1 MSAISKRIS
10 IALAAAGLA
19 MSLAVDAQAVA
30 APPKASVA
38 IPDFT
43 KGDAVPEGM
52 THDWNLGPTG
62 ARGWIYSNKMET
74 SEARQILVT
83 KIDKGSPADGVLA
96 VGDVILGIGA
106 NAFAFDPRV
115 EFGRAIGTAEAADGR
130 LELLRWRKGEAGGEA
145 SRVTIALQPLGAYS
159 ATAPFEC
166 DKSRRVLDAGLA
178 ALAKRMQA
186 KPSDGNPIVRCYN
199 ALALLASGDAAYL
212 TTVRTQVEWASK
224 YSDPDRHDYHSWY
237 YGPINLLLAEYTLA
251 TGDTAFIPDLR
262 RITMEIVRGQS
273 IVGSWGHRFV
283 QEDGRLAGYGMM
295 NAPGLPLI
303 TSLVL
308 AREAG
313 VEDPALD
320 AAIAKSTRLVRFYVG
335 KGSVP
340 YGDHHP
346 WIQTHDDNGKNG
358 CAAVLFD
365 LLGDAEAAEYFSRMS
380 VASHGGER
388 DQGHTGNFFNMLWA
402 LPGVAR
408 SGPQATGAWM
418 REFGWYY
425 DLARRWDGGFIHQG
439 PPEPKNDSYPKWDAS
454 GAYLLGFAQPRE
466 KIRIARKGSALVPVD
481 AEAARVLVEDG
492 RGWSA
497 RLGLAGYEKKA
508 DAELLDALS
517 SWSPVVRE
525 RAAIELARR
534 KGDPTASLIAMLEG
548 HATNARD
555 LHARIGACQALA
567 QLGKRASAA
576 VPALRATLRS
586 DDLWLRIKAADAL
599 AAIGTAALPALPDL
613 LMMLAQ
619 RDRERD
625 PRGMQQR
632 YLCFALFERREGL
645 LGRSLDGVD
654 RDALYAAVRAGLQ
667 NEDGRARGSIASV
680 YKNLSS
686 ADIAPLLP
694 AIHAAVIEPA
704 PSGIMFADGIRM
716 SGLEILA
723 KNRIAEGLPLCI
735 GLVEPARWGLKDR
748 IGRCLAALRI
758 YGGAAR
764 SEIPRL
770 RALEADL
777 VARGWKQKDLDELR
791 IGELITQIE
800 SDDQA
805 QPLVPLVDAS

>member
-1 MSAISKRIS
+1 
-10 IALAAAGLA
+10 
-19 MSLAVDAQAVA
+19 
-30 APPKASVA
+30 
-38 IPDFT
+38 
-43 KGDAVPEGM
+43 
-52 THDWNLGPTG
+52 
-62 ARGWIYSNKMET
+62 
-74 SEARQILVT
+74 
-83 KIDKGSPADGVLA
+83 
-96 VGDVILGIGA
+96 
-106 NAFAFDPRV
+106 
-115 EFGRAIGTAEAADGR
+115 
-130 LELLRWRKGEAGGEA
+130 
-145 SRVTIALQPLGAYS
+145 
-159 ATAPFEC
+159 
-166 DKSRRVLDAGLA
+166 
-178 ALAKRMQA
+178 
-186 KPSDGNPIVRCYN
+186 PIVRCYN
-199 ALALLASGDAAYL
+199 ALALLASGDPAYL
-212 TTVRTQVEWASK
+212 PAVRTQVEWAAR
-224 YSDPDRHDYHSWY
+224 YSDPDRRDYHSWY
-237 YGPINLLLAEYTLA
+237 YGPINMLLAEYTLA

-273 IVGSWGHRFV
+273 VVGSWGHRFV

-365 LLGDAEAAEYFSRMS
+365 LLGDPEAAEYFSRMS

-454 GAYLLGFAQPRE
+454 GAYLLGFAQARG
-466 KIRIARKGSALVPVD
+466 KIRIARKGSALAPVD
-481 AEAARVLVEDG
+481 AQTARALVEDG

-497 RLGLAGYEKKA
+497 RLGLVGYEQKA
-508 DAELLDALS
+508 DAELFVALG

-548 HATNARD
+548 DAAKDRD

-576 VPALRATLRS
+576 IPALRATLRA

-599 AAIGTAALPALPDL
+599 AAIGTTAMPALPEL
-613 LMMLAQ
+613 LTMLAQ

-680 YKNLSS
+680 YKNLSTT
-686 ADIAPLLP
+686 DIAPLLP
-694 AIHAAVIEPA
+694 AIHAAVVEPA

-723 KNRIAEGLPLCI
+723 KHRVAEGLPLCI
-735 GLVEPARWGLKDR
+735 GLVEPARWGLKNR
-748 IGRCLAALRI
+748 IDRCLAALRV

-764 SEIPRL
+764 SELPRL

-777 VARGWKQKDLDELR
+777 VARGWKQKELDELR
-791 IGELITQIE
+791 IDELIKHIE
-800 SDDQA
+800 SDDQRE
-805 QPLVPLVDAS
+805 PLVPLVDAT